1 MIQFLDYSTL
11 YCLKLM
17 AAVSFVS
24 FPVAHQKYL
33 QYRMVLNKSLTAYS
47 EM

>member
-17 AAVSFVS
+17 AAVS